1 MRATGLFAAMV
12 AGLVIGPVVPASAV
26 QDRTAEDALAV
37 AERKADCPGCE
48 FDFASTRPLESAR
61 RGLVTIGVSDPRGGG
76 AAMIMA
82 YTGSAWGVLWEGN
95 GSTRN
100 VESLPGRVAICM
112 NPGGWTNIRKGPGL
126 NYRRVGK
133 VSNPTIKKVFEA
145 RLTNEVGRV
154 EGVAWYRI
162 SFNGRPAW
170 VQNMRT
176 LNSPRYS
183 AAKSCSIWREYWETP
198 QRFS

>member
-1 MRATGLFAAMV
+1 MRATGLFAVMV

-26 QDRTAEDALAV
+26 QDRTADAALAA
-37 AERKADCPGCE
+37 AERNSDCLRCE
-48 FDFASTRPLESAR
+48 FGVAGSRPEESAR

-133 VSNPTIKKVFEA
+133 VSTPTIKKVFEV
-145 RLTNEVGRV
+145 RLTSQVGRV

-162 SFNGRPAW
+162 SVNGRPAW